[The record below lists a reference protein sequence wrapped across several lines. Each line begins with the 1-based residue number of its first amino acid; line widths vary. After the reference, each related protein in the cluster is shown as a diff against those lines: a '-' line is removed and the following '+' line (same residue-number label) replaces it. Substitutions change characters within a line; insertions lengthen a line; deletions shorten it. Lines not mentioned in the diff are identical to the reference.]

1 MTTVSHKFTAR
12 NSLYIVLPS
21 AWNTPLFPMGNVLR
35 EYPQSLA

>member
-1 MTTVSHKFTAR
+1 MAAVSHKLAAR
-12 NSLYIVLPS
+12 DSLYIVLPC